1 LNLTSTL
8 IFRIVCGVLLGMQTI
23 SRIVMT
29 QKSPPYNNN
38 QFFHKKR
45 EQIFIRLAGMAVTL
59 AYLYV
64 ILPDT
69 AFVDFM
75 IPEWLR
81 WLGAGLMLAG
91 NALFISSHA
100 ALGKNWSPAL
110 EIRPEHQ
117 LVDWGIYRWIRH
129 PMYTGF
135 LLFGFGMLLLSANA
149 FGCAYILVIGVMIL
163 TRLSDEEAML
173 IEIFGE
179 KYILYQSKT
188 AALIPFLF

>member
-1 LNLTSTL
+1 MTSTL
-8 IFRIVCGVLLGMQTI
+8 IFRIVCGVLLVMQTI

-29 QKSPPYNNN
+29 KNRPPARNN
-38 QFFHKKR
+38 QFFHEKR
-45 EQIFIRLAGMAVTL
+45 EQIFVRLAGVAVTL

-64 ILPDT
+64 VLPDT
-69 AFVDFM
+69 TFVDL
-75 IPEWLR
+75 ILPEWLR
-81 WLGAGLMLAG
+81 WTGAGLMLTG

-135 LLFGFGMLLLSANA
+135 LFFGGRMVLLSANGL
-149 FGCAYILVIGVMIL
+149 GCAYILVIGVMIF

-173 IEIFGE
+173 TKIFGE